1 MQLNESLAYQKLG
14 KKGFDQLVAAFY
26 KRVKTD
32 DIMAPM
38 YPDDDWPGAE
48 ARLASFLCFRFGG
61 DQKYIL
67 ERGHPRLRMRH
78 APFPV
83 GPAARNRWVKLMAEA
98 MTETKVPDDVRQ
110 ILEPFFEQTATFMMN
125 KEDDSA

>member
-1 MQLNESLAYQKLG
+1 MQLNESLVYQKLG
-14 KKGFDQLVAAFY
+14 KEGFGQLVAAFY
-26 KRVKTD
+26 RRVKTD

-38 YPDDDWPGAE
+38 YPDDDWAGAE
-48 ARLASFLCFRFGG
+48 ARLAGFLCFRFGG
-61 DQKYIL
+61 DQQYIL
-67 ERGHPRLRMRH
+67 DRGHPRLRMRH

-83 GPAARNRWVKLMAEA
+83 GPAARNRWVKLMEEA

-125 KEDDSA
+125 KEDDPA